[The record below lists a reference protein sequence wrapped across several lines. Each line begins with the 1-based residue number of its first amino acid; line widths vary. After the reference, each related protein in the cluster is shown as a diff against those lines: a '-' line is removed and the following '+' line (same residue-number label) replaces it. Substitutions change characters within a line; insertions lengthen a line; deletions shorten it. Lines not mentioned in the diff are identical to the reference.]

1 MSEIRSNVVIPFQEV
16 EELVW
21 KNTVETFRRMMVE
34 VLMGLDQTYIKLVML
49 IVISSRRCASGK
61 Y

>member
-21 KNTVETFRRMMVE
+21 KNTVETFSRMMVE